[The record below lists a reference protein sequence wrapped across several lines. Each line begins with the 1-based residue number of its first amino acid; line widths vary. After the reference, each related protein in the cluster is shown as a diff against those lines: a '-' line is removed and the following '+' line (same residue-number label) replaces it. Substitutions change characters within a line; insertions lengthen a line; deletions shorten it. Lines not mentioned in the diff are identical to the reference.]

1 MNGKAFVDTNIVVY
15 AVSGDTKS
23 AVARATLGSAQTL
36 SLQVLNEYAHVAR
49 RKQKR
54 SPEEIAEVTRG
65 FRENFEIRPITM
77 ELHDEALVLCGRY
90 GYGFFDSLL
99 IATALEAGCTTLYS
113 EDLQHRQLIDK
124 RLRIINPF
132 V

>member
-1 MNGKAFVDTNIVVY
+1 MSGKAFVDTNVVVY
-15 AVSGDTKS
+15 ALSSDAKS
-23 AVARATLGSAQTL
+23 AIAQATLDSAQTL

-54 SPEEIAEVTRG
+54 SPEEIGEVTRG
-65 FRENFEIRPITM
+65 FRENFEIRPITAAQ
-77 ELHDEALVLCGRY
+77 HDEALLLCGRY

-99 IATALEAGCTTLYS
+99 IATALDAGCTTLYS